1 MPSFLP
7 TLESTVGAVL
17 TLVVLGVVLT
27 IDFFYRRELYNRS
40 DPVSLSLLGYSFLL
54 VLSDAGV
61 NFLRQIRTHQFD
73 GFFLT
78 AAVIYLGTVFGV
90 FQFAKGAHRN
100 FKLAQE
106 KRVRD
111 YLAGLQRT
119 ITAPSGVWRALEE
132 LGTGTIEPDV
142 FVRNQA
148 KENRRVEYLRLV
160 AELTNAPVNPEKDQ
174 ENLLVQEKSVRKVAR
189 AGYIIAFVFGLLSV
203 LFFFYV
209 RWHTAQP
216 S

>member
-1 MPSFLP
+1 MPSFVP
-7 TLESTVGAVL
+7 TSASIVGTL
-17 TLVVLGVVLT
+17 LSLVVLGVVLL

-54 VLSDAGV
+54 VLSDAGI
-61 NFLRQIRTHQFD
+61 NMLKQIRTHQFD

-78 AAVIYLGTVFGV
+78 AAVIYLGCVFGI

-100 FKLAQE
+100 FRLAQE

-111 YLAGLQRT
+111 YLASLQRT
-119 ITAPSGVWRALEE
+119 ITAPPGVWRALEE

-142 FVRNQA
+142 FVRSQS

-160 AELTNAPVNPEKDQ
+160 ADLTNAQITPEEDQ
-174 ENLLVQEKSVRKVAR
+174 ANLLVSEKRVRQIAR
-189 AGYIIAFVFGLLSV
+189 AGYITAVVFGLLSTM
-203 LFFFYV
+203 FFFFV
-209 RWHTAQP
+209 RWHNSQP
-216 S
+216 